1 MNLLHDA
8 CAERIVG
15 GSTMLNITNSV
26 SNVVSPVTVKP
37 KLDITTSPRITAKT
51 LVANQSNLSV
61 GVIASGAVNS
71 SFLGSQIVAQFND
84 LVV

>member
-15 GSTMLNITNSV
+15 GSTMLSITNSV
-26 SNVVSPVTVKP
+26 SNVVSPVIVKP